1 MCNYCGCRDFPL
13 VALLTEQHD
22 AIEEK
27 AGQLRRA
34 IRDGREEDASRLLEA
49 LVSLLIPHTATEERG
64 LFAELRA
71 EGSLAEAVE
80 RLCDEHR
87 DIHGVLRAVDR
98 AAPDWPAVLA
108 ALERL
113 HRHIDNEE
121 HGLFP
126 AAVIALPIPNWDRIT
141 PIPFDHPIPSD
152 HPISSDHLIAS
163 QPSES
168 AAPVT

>member
-22 AIEEK
+22 AIEEQ
-27 AGQLRRA
+27 AGELRRA
-34 IRDGREEDASRLLEA
+34 ILGGREADASRRLEA
-49 LVSLLIPHTATEERG
+49 LVGLLGPHTTTEERG

-71 EGSLAEAVE
+71 EGSLTEAVE
-80 RLCDEHR
+80 RLCGEHV
-87 DIHGVLRAVDR
+87 DIHGVLGAVDR
-98 AAPDWPAVLA
+98 AAPDWPTVLA

-126 AAVIALPIPNWDRIT
+126 AAVNDLPIPAWDRIT
-141 PIPFDHPIPSD
+141 PSRVAMTAQLD
-152 HPISSDHLIAS
+152 AS
-163 QPSES
+163 EP
-168 AAPVT
+168 

>member
-13 VALLTEQHD
+13 IALLSEQHI
-22 AIEEK
+22 AIEEH
-27 AGQLRRA
+27 AGELRRA
-34 IRDGREEDASRLLEA
+34 IIEHREADASRLLEA
-49 LVSLLIPHTATEERG
+49 LVGLVTPHTTTEERG

-80 RLCDEHR
+80 RLCAEHN
-87 DIHGVLRAVDR
+87 DIHGVLGTIDP

-108 ALERL
+108 ALQRL

-126 AAVIALPIPNWDRIT
+126 AAVIALPIPAWDRIT
-141 PIPFDHPIPSD
+141 P
-152 HPISSDHLIAS
+152 A
-163 QPSES
+163 E
-168 AAPVT
+168 ATAPTA

>member
-22 AIEEK
+22 AIEEH
-27 AGQLRRA
+27 AGELRRA
-34 IRDGREEDASRLLEA
+34 IVDDREADASRLLEA
-49 LVSLLIPHTATEERG
+49 LVGELIPHTATEEGG

-71 EGSLAEAVE
+71 EGSLTVAVA
-80 RLCDEHR
+80 RLCAEHV
-87 DIHGVLRAVDR
+87 DIHGVLGAVDR
-98 AAPDWPAVLA
+98 TAPDWPAVLA

-126 AAVIALPIPNWDRIT
+126 AAVIALPIPAWDRIT
-141 PIPFDHPIPSD
+141 TTEPAVSAQ
-152 HPISSDHLIAS
+152 LGAS
-163 QPSES
+163 EP
-168 AAPVT
+168 